1 MEREAGAVRMRSLD
15 RTLADRTIE
24 LALVTTGPER
34 STDPFRLPARAQRL
48 RETVDWHS
56 YLPARAGER
65 SWRVQQT
72 VKRGLDIV
80 LAATG
85 LVVLMPLFVVV
96 AVIVK
101 LSSRGPVL
109 YEWCALGYR
118 GRPFV
123 AYKFRTMVV
132 GADAQKAEYSA
143 ANEMS
148 GPVFKLR
155 RDPRVTRTGRWLR
168 KFSIDELPQLWSVLK
183 GDMSLVGPRPPLP
196 EEFAQYEEWQ
206 CGKLAVKPGI
216 TCFWQVSGRSEISDF
231 ATWAR
236 LDLRY
241 IREWNLWLDFRLLL
255 RTIPAVLSGRG
266 AY

>member
-1 MEREAGAVRMRSLD
+1 M
-15 RTLADRTIE
+15 RTLDLPVADRTVE
-24 LALVTTGPER
+24 LALVATASPTHQ
-34 STDPFRLPARAQRL
+34 TADPFSLPARAQRL
-48 RETVDWHS
+48 RTTVDWAS
-56 YLPARAGER
+56 YLPQRAEER
-65 SWRVQQT
+65 SWRVQQAI
-72 VKRGLDIV
+72 KRGLDIV
-80 LAATG
+80 LAAAG
-85 LVVLMPLFVVV
+85 LVVLTPVFVVV
-96 AVIVK
+96 ALVVK

-109 YEWCALGYR
+109 YEWRALGHR

-132 GADAQKAEYSA
+132 GADARKVEYSA

-155 RDPRVTRTGRWLR
+155 RDPRVTPTGKWLR

-216 TCFWQVSGRSEISDF
+216 TCVWQVSGRSEISDF

-236 LDLRY
+236 LDLQY
-241 IREWNLWLDFRLLL
+241 IRNWNLWLDFQLLL

-266 AY
+266 A